1 MQERFFKN
9 MKLLPEKVIITEN
22 ITQWMSLGGKTF
34 SSFVLFDKRGKLF
47 YAGTHISES
56 VRTLFIQIHESRLN
70 SLRFF
75 IDVA

>member
-1 MQERFFKN
+1 
-9 MKLLPEKVIITEN
+9 
-22 ITQWMSLGGKTF
+22 MSLGGKTF